1 MLFWALSPAVRAQ
14 PRLAGSIVL
23 EGEKLYPDQKN
34 SRLWYYMP
42 PAYQLLQDA
51 EGRPYFTLLQ
61 MRYTGTSGTGDAGK
75 SRYSNLVQ
83 FRVGVDTGYQRRVV
97 RLRTAL
103 RLQYPGAELRMM
115 PVRKFSS
122 LLVFA
127 GQDSTHTVKN
137 GVAEPTD
144 ESADVN
150 NSYWNERIVSF
161 RLVDFDAQL
170 VRGALEN
177 SQVILS
183 FSYAYFSV
191 FADSTGGEIQ
201 VGGTNP
207 GLTRDVKRELQEAVN
222 KDSAQLLTMIRA
234 DAIAVKVDTRRW
246 PQALQQ
252 VDINERLP
260 ARFPVLT
267 VYCYDFNNEL
277 RPDLY
282 AKKLEL
288 TAVSVNGKS
297 IQAVCTFRQALPDQY
312 ARSLQFP
319 YAVRFDRPFR
329 YRVIEITQDGET
341 LAGEWIERKDWNELI
356 DITSPPEKV
365 VIKQKKE
372 EDL

>member
-1 MLFWALSPAVRAQ
+1 
-14 PRLAGSIVL
+14 
-23 EGEKLYPDQKN
+23 
-34 SRLWYYMP
+34 MP
-42 PAYQLLQDA
+42 PAYQLLRDA

-75 SRYSNLVQ
+75 SRYKNLVQ
-83 FRVGVDTGYQRRVV
+83 FRVGVDTGYQRRIT
-97 RLRTAL
+97 RLRTIL
-103 RLQYPGAELRMM
+103 RAQYPGAELRMM

-127 GQDSTHTVKN
+127 GQDSTRTVKN

-144 ESADVN
+144 ESADIS
-150 NSYWNERIVSF
+150 NSYWNERVVSF
-161 RLVDFDAQL
+161 RLGDIDAQL

-207 GLTRDVKRELQEAVN
+207 LLNRDLRKELKEAVSR
-222 KDSAQLLTMIRA
+222 DSAELITMIRA
-234 DAIAVKVDTRRW
+234 DAIAIKVDTRRW

-277 RPDLY
+277 RPDLF

-288 TAVSVNGKS
+288 KAVSVNGATL
-297 IQAVCTFRQALPDQY
+297 QANCSFRQALPDQY

-319 YAVRFDRPFR
+319 YAVRFDKPFR
-329 YRVIEITQDGET
+329 YRVIEITQDGES
-341 LAGEWIERKDWNELI
+341 LAGEWIERNDWNELI

-365 VIKQKKE
+365 VVKPSKE